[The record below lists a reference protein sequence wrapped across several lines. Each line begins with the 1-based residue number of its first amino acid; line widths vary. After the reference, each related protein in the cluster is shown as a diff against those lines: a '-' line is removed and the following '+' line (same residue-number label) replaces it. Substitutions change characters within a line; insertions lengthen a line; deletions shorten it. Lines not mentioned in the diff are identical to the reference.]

1 MEGSELNID
10 TSGVMLIFGMG
21 NFDHLRAIADD
32 IDREGIPCSYNCYHD
47 IFDKGL
53 GFIDIYMEGTTKAL
67 AIEQVKAAT
76 GAERVVVFGDNLNDI
91 PMMRAA
97 DWSVAVENAYSEVK
111 LAASEVIGLNTDD
124 AVVKWIK
131 EDRFRLKSPQNPLF

>member
-1 MEGSELNID
+1 MKLHEALRQLFAKYG
-10 TSGVMLIFGMG
+10 GRVMDEDAHFDIMG
-21 NFDHLRAIADD
+21 WL
-32 IDREGIPCSYNCYHD
+32 S
-47 IFDKGL
+47 
-53 GFIDIYMEGTTKAL
+53 DIYMEGTTKAL

-131 EDRFRLKSPQNPLF
+131 EDRFRLKSPQIHSSKIQSPSKL